1 MKKVLTLIFVVS
13 IFLLSAQVTDE
24 LLGKQPVAPP
34 NRDTGQSSMNTLTT
48 RTITTFPWTEDFS
61 SWPLADWT
69 ITGDYDWDEDSS
81 GGIAYANFWGWSQG
95 YFSDMTSTDIVLGT
109 YSTLDFDWSHLYH
122 TSYPNDRLDVQ
133 ISTDL
138 SNWTTVWTRTGA
150 SFESNDGAGNQTPG
164 SFVTANVDLSAY
176 DNQTI
181 YLRFHAYSGYG
192 PDLYLDNITINSS
205 VSSVLSPTGFTAS
218 YLNPYDTELTWNN
231 NANNDDVL
239 VAWSTSSTFGTPVD
253 GTTYSEGDAIAGG
266 GEVLYFGNNEAV
278 NFTMMGNETI
288 YFQAWSYGDNNGNM
302 EYSFD
307 VAANFASDSFCD
319 AGIANISNG
328 HYMGISQVSFNG
340 IVNNT
345 GSTESDSYTNYSR
358 QFSTSVE
365 KGQTYSISVNGWG
378 YNQGFE
384 VWCDWD
390 QNGSFDSTERF
401 PLGSGAVTS
410 VTDDITV
417 PQTANTG
424 IVMMRVRSNYSAYS
438 GTPCGT
444 TSYGEVEDYAIEV
457 FVPVAPEAPTNLYPA
472 DYATDIDVNGSLTW
486 DFNDRTETYDLWF
499 GPQGNMTQV
508 VAGAAAGTSGS
519 YSYSNLGFSSTYMW
533 QIILYNSQTRAT
545 TYGPV
550 YTFTTSDNYP
560 STPSN
565 PVPADNAYYQSMD
578 LTLIWDFGAMA
589 ETYDLWFGTTG
600 NMTEVIS
607 GAAAGTTG
615 SHQLTGLSGDTE
627 YQWQVVSH
635 NSYSRMT
642 TQGPVWRFRTRQA
655 TAIAAPYTE
664 RFDSNTLPAGW
675 VQSTNDDDDWTV
687 HYGSTSS
694 TDTGPSGDHT
704 GSGYYIYTEASGS
717 PYNRDFIIN
726 SPIIDLSPTSA
737 PSLKFWNHMY
747 GSYMGT
753 LRVSIYDVTAGTED
767 SNIWSVSGNQGT
779 SWIQRTVDLSAW
791 EGHEVIIT
799 FWATTG
805 SSYESDICIDDIT
818 INGITP
824 DATFEDS
831 PADGETAVA
840 VSGDLSWY
848 QADYATGY
856 KLYLGTDN
864 PPTDIVNGQDLGDV
878 LTYAYSGLRA
888 NTVHYWKIVPYNNNG
903 EPVSVPL
910 WSFTTDYGPITTFP
924 WTEDFES
931 GGLPTAFVQPT
942 DDDANWS
949 FGTYTS
955 STDTGPQSGDHT
967 SGSGYFAYTEASGNY
982 YMAFHM
988 ITPTLDISALNN
1000 PGFEFWYHMYG
1011 YQMGTLNL
1019 DIYNVDT
1026 DTWDDDVM
1034 AQISGD
1040 QGDIWH
1046 QMSIDLTPWQGY
1058 RIKVRFRAYTGSGY
1072 HSDICIDDIRV
1083 RAITPVATTPVAPTI
1098 GEVDVARTGT
1108 LSWNSVSNADGY
1120 KLYFGT
1126 DSDGTT
1132 DPTNVADGID
1142 LGDVTSYNFNR
1153 LEHNSTY
1160 YWKIVPYNNAGDAE
1174 NTVVWSFTTLFEQ
1187 MRYLDFEETFE
1198 DGVLPDYMITTVP
1211 GNGVIEISTNES
1223 ASGSYGL
1230 RSFCTDYMGAENQ
1243 VEIEFEPYTGTGSVL
1258 LSFMYK
1264 FDAPGAFPMYFNV
1277 DVYDGTWHNDYFT
1290 RGSGAFDWAEE
1301 RMALTGFNLTAG
1313 YKIRFRIYNNYDFA
1327 LSAIYLDDIR
1337 VTDTQPEI
1345 FIDQTTMTFGDIP
1358 MGYITGEQAV
1368 TVNAEYLTDPI
1379 SITAPQ
1385 GYEMALSSFSGSPAP
1400 LTTINIDH
1408 DGSGTVAETT
1418 VYVRFAPDAVQNFDN
1433 TIDFNSTG
1441 AFTKSVNVT
1450 GNGLAVPAL
1459 TIDDSQFQNLFP
1471 NVNIGNVTD
1480 SSVIVVNA
1488 QDLTDSLLVT
1498 IPDQYEVSE
1507 QGGTYITGSFYIA
1520 PDANGDISTSLYVR
1534 FAPQNPGIYSGTI
1547 DFSADYVSTE
1557 NVAVRGRALDTA
1569 SINISTVDGN
1579 FGDVYVGSESSIR
1592 QYTLSAV
1599 NLTSDVQVNIPA
1611 GFDLVENVAAT
1622 ALSSTASGYSLYST
1636 TSTGSK
1642 NSKTSKNTSSTNHT
1656 RVSDGVLTFS
1666 PDSLGVLSQKTLDL
1680 KFIPTAAQDYAGD
1693 IEHIADYATT
1703 EIISLTGTGI
1713 PVPSIAVPQDLQ
1725 YFVADVN
1732 TSTIKSYRLRAY
1744 DATGDVNVTTNSQS
1758 YLVSSDYS
1766 TGYSQSIDITP
1777 VNGTVDQTIYVMFTP
1792 NVNAAFTA
1800 QFVHSTNGAADQT
1813 LTVNGYGNADGSPEF
1828 TAFYS
1833 RMYQNTNTSFIL
1845 EWEVSNNTDNTN
1857 YEVKISTD
1865 PDFNTTEQ
1873 SVSLDGTVNQYEFTG
1888 LTDSFYYAMIVAT
1901 NTSGTSY
1908 SNAIKVYLNENADNS
1923 AGEIIPV
1930 FETTCGDTAATVV
1943 VNSFSAN
1950 PMGIRMAVMENQKH
1964 MDLPDGHDQYTV
1976 NRVLSVMP
1984 VQNNGSLFT
1993 TFNYYYSDAEVGDLN
2008 ETNLRLYRY
2017 QNGAWYKVANSLIT
2031 CYPDENR
2038 VSAIA
2043 TTTYSDWILYDETN
2057 GEMPTITKI
2066 YSNMKVY
2073 LQGAY
2078 DSATHMM
2085 STTLNQYLPLTSPY
2099 DTESVDT
2106 MPQDVVDWIYL
2117 ELRSTATGSTIT
2129 GKSMLLHSDGTVT
2142 ASDGDTPWFNV
2153 NPGSYF
2159 VVVKHRNHLNI
2170 MSRVSHTFYTDA
2182 YTQALIDFSAANMTY
2197 TTGVANL
2204 GLNEVETGV
2213 YGLAA
2218 GDIVDDGT
2226 IVSSDNTE
2234 WRNAFSAGVSDGYN
2248 LQDINFDGSVL
2259 SSDNTMWVQN
2269 FEAGQADSQ
2278 VPDNTTTA
2286 TSTFSEKETFRS
2298 RNVMGTQK
2306 QIRKLA
2312 K

>member
-1 MKKVLTLIFVVS
+1 MKKVITLIFVIS

-34 NRDTGQSSMNTLTT
+34 NRDTGQSSMQTLTT

-61 SWPLADWT
+61 SWPLSDWT

-81 GGIAYANFWGWSQG
+81 GGIAYANFWGWSEG
-95 YFSDMTSTDIVLGT
+95 YFSDMTSTDIILGT
-109 YSTLDFDWSHLYH
+109 YSTLDFDWSHHYH
-122 TSYPNDRLDVQ
+122 SSYPNDRLDVQ
-133 ISTDL
+133 VSTDM
-138 SNWTTVWTRTGA
+138 SNWTTVWTRTGTA
-150 SFESNDGAGNQTPG
+150 FESNDGAGNTSPG
-164 SFVTANVDLSAY
+164 SFTTANVDLSAY

-181 YLRFHAYSGYG
+181 YVRFHAYSGYG
-192 PDLYLDNITINSS
+192 PDLYLDNISFNSS
-205 VSSVLSPTGFTAS
+205 VSSVSVPTGFTAS
-218 YLNPYDTELTWNN
+218 YLNPYDTELTWSN

-253 GTTYSEGDAIAGG
+253 GTTYSEGDVLTGG

-278 NFTMMGNETI
+278 NFTMLGNETI

-307 VAANFASDSFCD
+307 VATNFVSDSFCD
-319 AGIANISNG
+319 AGIADISNG

-340 IVNNT
+340 ISNST

-358 QFSTSVE
+358 QFSTTVE
-365 KGQTYSISVNGWG
+365 KGQTYSISINGWG

-390 QNGSFDSTERF
+390 QSGTFDSTERNA
-401 PLGSGAVTS
+401 LGSGAVIN
-410 VTDDITV
+410 VTDNITV
-417 PQTANTG
+417 PSTANTG
-424 IVMMRVRSNYSAYS
+424 IVMMRVRSNYSSYS

-444 TSYGEVEDYAIEV
+444 TSYGEVEDYALEV
-457 FVPVAPEAPTNLYPA
+457 FVPITPEAPTNLYPA
-472 DYATDIDVNGSLTW
+472 DYAADVDVNGTLTW
-486 DFNDRTETYDLWF
+486 DFGDRTETYDLWF
-499 GPQGNMTQV
+499 GPQGNMVQAVT
-508 VAGAAAGTSGS
+508 GATAGTSGS
-519 YSYSNLGFSSTYMW
+519 YSYTNLNFTTDYEW
-533 QIILYNSQTRAT
+533 QIVLHNTQTTAT
-545 TYGPV
+545 TSSPV
-550 YTFTTSDNYP
+550 YTFTTTTNYP
-560 STPSN
+560 SVPAN
-565 PVPADNAYYQSMD
+565 PVPADMAQYQPID
-578 LTLIWDFGAMA
+578 LTLTWDFGSLS
-589 ETYDLWFGTTG
+589 ETYDLWFGSSG
-600 NMTEVIS
+600 NMTEVVT
-607 GAAAGTTG
+607 GATVGTTG
-615 SHQLTGLSGDTE
+615 SYQLTGLSGDTE

-635 NSYSRMT
+635 NAYSRMT
-642 TQGPVWRFRTRQA
+642 TQGPVWTFRTRQA

-664 RFDSNTLPAGW
+664 SFDSNTLPTGW

-687 HYGSTSS
+687 QYGSTSS
-694 TDTGPSGDHT
+694 TGTGPSGDHT

-717 PYNRDFIIN
+717 VYYKDFII
-726 SPIIDLSPTSA
+726 STPVIDLSPTSA
-737 PSLKFWNHMY
+737 PMLKFWNHMY
-747 GSYMGT
+747 GTYMGI
-753 LRVSIYDVTAGTED
+753 LRVSIYDVTTGTED
-767 SNIWSVSGNQGT
+767 SNIWSVSGNQGS

-791 EGHEVIIT
+791 DGHEVIIT

-818 INGITP
+818 INGVTP

-848 QADYATGY
+848 QADYAAGY
-856 KLYLGTDN
+856 KLYLGTDY

-903 EPVSVPL
+903 EPASVPV
-910 WSFTTDYGPITTFP
+910 WSFTTDYGPVTTFP
-924 WTEDFES
+924 WTEDFDG

-967 SGSGYFAYTEASGNY
+967 SGNGYFAYTEASGNN

-1011 YQMGTLNL
+1011 YEMGTLNL
-1019 DIYNVDT
+1019 DVYNVDT
-1026 DTWDDDVM
+1026 DTWDNDIM
-1034 AQISGD
+1034 AQLSGD
-1040 QGDIWH
+1040 YGDIWLP
-1046 QMSIDLTPWQGY
+1046 MSVDLTPWQGY

-1083 RAITPVATTPVAPTI
+1083 RAITPPATTPVSPTI
-1098 GEVDVARTGT
+1098 GEADVARTGT
-1108 LSWNSVSNADGY
+1108 LSWNSVNTADGY
-1120 KLYFGT
+1120 KLYFGS

-1132 DPTNVADGID
+1132 NPTNIANGID
-1142 LGDVTSYNFNR
+1142 IGNVTSYNFNR
-1153 LEHNSTY
+1153 LEHNTTY
-1160 YWKIVPYNNAGDAE
+1160 YWKVVPYNNAGDAE
-1174 NTVVWSFTTLFEQ
+1174 NTVVWSFSTLFEQ

-1198 DGVLPDYMITTVP
+1198 NGLPDYLTTTVP
-1211 GNGVIEISTNES
+1211 GNGVLEVSDLT
-1223 ASGSYGL
+1223 ASGGSYSLKSG
-1230 RSFCTDYMGAENQ
+1230 STDFYGAENQ
-1243 VEIEFEPYTGTGSVL
+1243 VEIEFEPYTGTGTVQ

-1301 RMALTGFNLTAG
+1301 SMALTGFNLNSG
-1313 YKIRFRIYNNYDFA
+1313 YKIRFRIYNNYDTS

-1345 FIDQTTMTFGDIP
+1345 FVDQTALQFGDIP
-1358 MGYITGEQAV
+1358 YGYTTDEQTV
-1368 TVNAEYLTDPI
+1368 TVNAEYLSDQI
-1379 SITAPQ
+1379 VITAPQ
-1385 GYEMALSSFSGSPAP
+1385 GYEMALSSFAGSPTP
-1400 LTTINIDH
+1400 ETTINIDH
-1408 DGSGTVAETT
+1408 DGTGTVTETT
-1418 VYVRFAPDAVQNFDN
+1418 VYIRFAPDAAQNFDS

-1441 AFTKSVNVT
+1441 AFTQSVNVT

-1471 NVNIGNVTD
+1471 NVNIGNVSD
-1480 SSVIVVNA
+1480 SSIIVVNA

-1498 IPDQYEVSE
+1498 IPDGYEISE
-1507 QGGTYITGSFYIA
+1507 QGGIYTTGSFYIA
-1520 PDANGDISTSLYVR
+1520 PDANGDISTLLYVR
-1534 FAPQNPGIYSGTI
+1534 FAPQTASIFAGSVE
-1547 DFSADYVSTE
+1547 FSADYVTTE
-1557 NVAVRGRALDTA
+1557 NVAVRGRALGAA
-1569 SINISTVDGN
+1569 SISLSAIDGD

-1592 QYTLSAV
+1592 QYTISAV
-1599 NLTSDVQVNIPA
+1599 NLTSDVQINIPS
-1611 GFDLVENVAAT
+1611 GFDLVENAATT

-1636 TSTGSK
+1636 VSTGRT
-1642 NSKTSKNTSSTNHT
+1642 NSKTSKNTSSVNHT
-1656 RVSDGVLTFS
+1656 RVSDGVLVFT

-1680 KFIPTAAQDYAGD
+1680 KFIPTAAQVYAGD
-1693 IEHIADYATT
+1693 IEHTADYAAT
-1703 EIISLTGTGI
+1703 EIISVTGTGI
-1713 PVPSIAVPQDLQ
+1713 PVPNIVIPQDLQ

-1732 TSTIKSYRLRAY
+1732 ASTIKSYRLRAY
-1744 DATGDVNVTTNSQS
+1744 DATGDVNVTTDSNC
-1758 YLVSSDYS
+1758 YLISTDYS
-1766 TGYSQSIDITP
+1766 TGYTQSIDVTP
-1777 VNGTVDQTIYVMFTP
+1777 VNGLVDQTVYVKFTP
-1792 NVNAAFTA
+1792 NVNSTFTA
-1800 QFVHSTNGAADQT
+1800 QFVHSTNGAANQT

-1833 RMYQNTNTSFIL
+1833 RMYMITNTSFIL
-1845 EWEVSNNTDNTN
+1845 EWAASNNTDNTN
-1857 YEVKISTD
+1857 YEVKISTE

-1873 SVSLDGTVNQYEFTG
+1873 IVNLDGTFNQYEFTG
-1888 LTDSFYYAMIVAT
+1888 LSNPFYYAMIVAT
-1901 NTSGTSY
+1901 NASGTSY
-1908 SNAIKVYLNENADNS
+1908 SDAVKVYLNENADNS
-1923 AGEIIPV
+1923 AGEIIPA
-1930 FETTCGDTAATVV
+1930 FEATAGDTAATVV
-1943 VNSFSAN
+1943 VSSFSAN

-1964 MDLPDGHDQYTV
+1964 MDIPDGYEQYVV

-1993 TFNYYYSDAEVGDLN
+1993 TFNYYYSDAEVGNLD

-2066 YSNMKVY
+2066 YSKMNVY
-2073 LQGAY
+2073 LQGPY
-2078 DSATHMM
+2078 DSSTQMM
-2085 STTLNQYLPLTSPY
+2085 DTALNQYLPLTSPY
-2099 DTESVDT
+2099 DTESVDE
-2106 MPQDVVDWIYL
+2106 MPQDVVDWIYV
-2117 ELRSTATGSTIT
+2117 ELRSTASGSTIT

-2142 ASDGDTPWFNV
+2142 ASDGDTPWFNI
-2153 NPGSYF
+2153 NAGAYF
-2159 VVVKHRNHLNI
+2159 VVIKHRNHLNI
-2170 MSRVSHTFYTDA
+2170 MSRTSHTFYTDA
-2182 YTQALIDFSAANMTY
+2182 YTQSTIDLTTSNMTY
-2197 TTGVANL
+2197 TTGTSNL
-2204 GLNEVETGV
+2204 GVCQVETGV
-2213 YGLAA
+2213 FGMAA
-2218 GDIVDDGT
+2218 GDIVDDGS

-2234 WRNAFSAGVSDGYN
+2234 WKIAFSAGVSDGYN
-2248 LQDINFDGSVL
+2248 IQDINFDGSVL
-2259 SSDNTMWVQN
+2259 SSDNTLWAAN
-2269 FEAGQADSQ
+2269 FQAGQADSQ
-2278 VPDNTTTA
+2278 VPDNSTTA
-2286 TSTFSEKETFRS
+2286 ASTFSKKETLRS
-2298 RNVMGTQK
+2298 RRVIESQK
-2306 QIRKLA
+2306 QIKKLS